1 MGEDDLEEFRAFV
14 MARSASMIR
23 SAWLMTGSEATAQDL
38 VQSALLTTW
47 QRWST
52 LRDQKAAEAYTR
64 GVVVTTYVSW
74 RRRRAFHERP
84 TQTVPDLAA
93 DDLVGR
99 AELRH
104 DVAAALALL
113 SPRQRAVIALRYL
126 DQLTEAETA
135 AALGC
140 SIGTVKTQAA
150 RAIARLRASPALDLD
165 PRRVPR

>member
-64 GVVVTTYVSW
+64 RVVVTTYVSW

>member
-52 LRDQKAAEAYTR
+52 LRDQKAGEAYTR
-64 GVVVTTYVSW
+64 RVVVTTYVSW
-74 RRRRAFHERP
+74 RRAFHERP